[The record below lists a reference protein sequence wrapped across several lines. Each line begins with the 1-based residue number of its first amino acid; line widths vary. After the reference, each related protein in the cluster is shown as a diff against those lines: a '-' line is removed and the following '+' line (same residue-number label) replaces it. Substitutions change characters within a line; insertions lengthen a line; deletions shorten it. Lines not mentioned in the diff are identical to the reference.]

1 MYIRTHQ
8 HILPCKLS
16 LCKRRFRKLLSWIS
30 REKHRHSECI
40 SVILPVQLFSWTIRK
55 SSEHCLKQRMS
66 WDWDKSLQLS
76 GLKKLWVYLCCS
88 FPPRRDLEEF
98 AEIQKRERER
108 IALEKEE
115 REKNLQ
121 AQRLHFLLS
130 TKQVKYESGRW
141 SWTYIWVVTHS
152 EL

>member
-1 MYIRTHQ
+1 MYSAR
-8 HILPCKLS
+8 
-16 LCKRRFRKLLSWIS
+16 
-30 REKHRHSECI
+30 SECI

-55 SSEHCLKQRMS
+55 SIEHRLKRRMS

-76 GLKKLWVYLCCS
+76 GLEKLWVYLYCS

-98 AEIQKRERER
+98 SEVQKSERER

-115 REKNLQ
+115 REKTLQ

-130 TKQVKYESGRW
+130 TKQVQAESVRW
-141 SWTYIWVVTHS
+141 TWTYIRVVTPFRIVLKCHKCFYKCYY
-152 EL
+152 